1 MEGGQ
6 SHRGAIRLARFV
18 LSLLHITFALQ
29 LLPFRG
35 SSSAM
40 SSTPDFPLQSLPPI
54 PPSIHKLLA
63 GNVNL
68 LVVETVFP
76 TLLVPITIGLFVF
89 STPKLRRK
97 PVFILN
103 IVAMVLGLVLGGISI
118 YTQVS

>member
-1 MEGGQ
+1 M
-6 SHRGAIRLARFV
+6 
-18 LSLLHITFALQ
+18 
-29 LLPFRG
+29 
-35 SSSAM
+35 
-40 SSTPDFPLQSLPPI
+40 QSLPPL